1 MTQETP
7 ERPPIRRTARDT
19 ITEYGS
25 ISDDLLVATIHAETD
40 APVNQIREI
49 IDRMEKHGAI
59 YQAGNSWKVTKP

>member
-25 ISDDLLVATIHAETD
+25 ITDTLLVATIHAETD
-40 APVNQIREI
+40 APVNMIRETI
-49 IDRMEKHGAI
+49 NQMEKHGAI
-59 YQAGNSWKVTKP
+59 YQVGNSWRVTKP

>member
-19 ITEYGS
+19 ITQYGS

-40 APVNQIREI
+40 APVSMIREI
-49 IDRMEKHGAI
+49 ISQMEKHGAI
-59 YQAGNSWKVTKP
+59 YQVGKTWKVTKP